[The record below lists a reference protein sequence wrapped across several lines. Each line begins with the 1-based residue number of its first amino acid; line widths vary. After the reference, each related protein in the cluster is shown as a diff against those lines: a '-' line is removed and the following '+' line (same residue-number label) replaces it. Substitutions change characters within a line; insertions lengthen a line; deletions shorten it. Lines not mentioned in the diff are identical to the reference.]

1 MNKKRMRSRDEE
13 EYTAFLK
20 HIREEREETSNF
32 AKSLLTF
39 VLGVC
44 CVLVFGLWFVQND
57 NLVISIFGE
66 DSPITQQ
73 LLAIGHVIKS
83 HTRSSNSWS
92 LFGRQQNILLLGVD
106 SNGNNSDTWKGTRS
120 DTIIL
125 MNIDPATHSVN
136 AISIPRDSKVY
147 LPDKYGV
154 DKINAAHA
162 YGGIDMAKQTIEK
175 TLGVKIDKYI
185 CVHDEGVREVIDA
198 LGGIPIYVEKRMKYD
213 DYAGHLHINLDK
225 GNHVLSGQQA
235 VGYLRFRHDGL
246 GDIGRTQRQQWFLRG
261 FLERLQNPQII
272 SKIPQI
278 VNISKK
284 YIKTD
289 MSLYELSQ
297 LAALAKGFDESNL
310 RYMRLFYQTFKN
322 CDTLRHELTWSHYRM
337 LLRVKDETARNWYMN
352 EAANQTWST
361 RQLDRQ
367 ISVLYYER
375 LLASQD
381 KKVVQ
386 IEAKIKLSEIEPQQF
401 IHDPYVLEF
410 LNLKNYPA
418 LHESTIEQALID
430 NIQHFL
436 GKPSNFVVN
445 SKYLGRKPIFLL
457 I

>member
-1 MNKKRMRSRDEE
+1 MVTSYWSIGQLIVEDE
-13 EYTAFLK
+13 
-20 HIREEREETSNF
+20 
-32 AKSLLTF
+32 
-39 VLGVC
+39 
-44 CVLVFGLWFVQND
+44 Q
-57 NLVISIFGE
+57 
-66 DSPITQQ
+66 
-73 LLAIGHVIKS
+73 
-83 HTRSSNSWS
+83 
-92 LFGRQQNILLLGVD
+92 
-106 SNGNNSDTWKGTRS
+106 NGNER
-120 DTIIL
+120 
-125 MNIDPATHSVN
+125 AE
-136 AISIPRDSKVY
+136 
-147 LPDKYGV
+147 YGKAV
-154 DKINAAHA
+154 
-162 YGGIDMAKQTIEK
+162 
-175 TLGVKIDKYI
+175 L
-185 CVHDEGVREVIDA
+185 EG
-198 LGGIPIYVEKRMKYD
+198 L
-213 DYAGHLHINLDK
+213 
-225 GNHVLSGQQA
+225 
-235 VGYLRFRHDGL
+235 
-246 GDIGRTQRQQWFLRG
+246 
-261 FLERLQNPQII
+261 
-272 SKIPQI
+272 
-278 VNISKK
+278 SKK
-284 YIKTD
+284 FTA
-289 MSLYELSQ
+289 EFG
-297 LAALAKGFDESNL
+297 KGFDESNL

-457 I
+457 IWSYLNSYQECFFSVYDGKSLGERVAE